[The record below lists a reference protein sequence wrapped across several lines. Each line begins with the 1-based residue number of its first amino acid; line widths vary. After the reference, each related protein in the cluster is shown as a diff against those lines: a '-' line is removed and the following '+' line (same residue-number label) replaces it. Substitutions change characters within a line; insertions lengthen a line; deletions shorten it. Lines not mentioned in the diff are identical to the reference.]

1 MHLTLRIYKAVAAPF
16 WYFGSKSN
24 ALCRTGG
31 IPTRLPMIPSTLF
44 HRASSASA
52 SEAQSFDP
60 PQRSHAEAQPANP
73 VPQFYTEEHLYL
85 PRSALRHASGVPAI
99 VGDLLDAPSTEAR
112 TALVRS
118 MLHAIDFDWLGY
130 GTVAYMR
137 GHWWPLSFFTAYAN
151 PEWTKL
157 YFGHNYC
164 RVDLRQQGV
173 PASSLPLA
181 WDVAHLEAQAA
192 EMSDDLSGIRQRFLD
207 DLYASGVR
215 SGLLFRLA
223 SPTHVNQ
230 HTVISLLSRRPG
242 SGWISDSVIGQ
253 ALILGLSVHEY
264 VSRHTRVVGAPGTGR
279 IEISATQQDI
289 LQHLL
294 QGRSD
299 KEIANRLDLSS
310 HTVDY
315 HMRQLR
321 RRFAA
326 RNRVQLVNAVQQ
338 GESDFGAL
346 SEI

>member
-1 MHLTLRIYKAVAAPF
+1 
-16 WYFGSKSN
+16 
-24 ALCRTGG
+24 
-31 IPTRLPMIPSTLF
+31 MILSTLF
-44 HRASSASA
+44 HRTSATPLSK
-52 SEAQSFDP
+52 AQGFEPVPLSD
-60 PQRSHAEAQPANP
+60 ADTDLQPGNP
-73 VPQFYTEEHLYL
+73 IPQFYSEEQLYL
-85 PRSALRHASGVPAI
+85 PQTAQRQAGGVPSI
-99 VGDLLDAPSTEAR
+99 VGDLLEAPSIEAR
-112 TALVRS
+112 AELVRG
-118 MLHAIDFDWLGY
+118 MLHTLDFDWLGY
-130 GTVAYMR
+130 GAVAYMR
-137 GHWWPLSFFTAYAN
+137 GRWWPLSFFTAYAN
-151 PEWTKL
+151 PEWTKR
-157 YFGHNYC
+157 YFAQNYC
-164 RVDLRQQGV
+164 GVDLRQQGV

-181 WDVAHLEAQAA
+181 WDVAQLEALAAQAP
-192 EMSDDLSGIRQRFLD
+192 EDPSGLRRRFLD
-207 DLYASGVR
+207 DLHASDIR

-230 HTVISLLSRRPG
+230 HTVISLLSRKPG
-242 SGWISDSVIGQ
+242 SDWISDGVIGQ
-253 ALILGLSVHEY
+253 GLILGLSVHEY
-264 VSRHTRVVGAPGTGR
+264 VSRHTRIVGAPGTGR

-338 GESDFGAL
+338 GDSDFGML